1 MTNERHHINVEYK
14 GAHYD
19 VSWPDDTQ
27 ACRIFPTPIS
37 EDYELPIL
45 RAALEYLRTSQETP
59 GDLATIA
66 GCSAITKT
74 IVDIELDRR
83 IAHLKND
90 PEAFKEQLGHFVE
103 MFNNNVALIH
113 TYREFVNALNVELNR
128 QCNETKKLGFKL
140 GAYIALPINRLLDS
154 YNQMILDTRRS
165 CLGFD
170 PQSLCRTS
178 IMKLTDCRKV
188 ARNGK

>member
-1 MTNERHHINVEYK
+1 MANERYHINVEYK
-14 GAHYD
+14 GAQYD
-19 VSWPDDTQ
+19 VSWPGDTQ

-37 EDYELPIL
+37 EDYKLPIL
-45 RAALEYLRTSQETP
+45 RAALEYLRSNPETP
-59 GDLATIA
+59 GEMATLT
-66 GCSAITKT
+66 GCSAIAKT

-113 TYREFVNALNVELNR
+113 TYREFVNALNAELNR
-128 QCNETKKLGFKL
+128 QCNEAKKRGSKL

-154 YNQMILDTRRS
+154 YNQMILDTRRH

-188 ARNGK
+188 ARKGK